1 MANNVSHTLP
11 TGNGVRNRRSAATRG
26 PKKHVAKANA
36 QATGRRVALLD
47 EVEHLLYHRLGRI
60 SSYTSSPKG

>member
-11 TGNGVRNRRSAATRG
+11 TGNGVRSRRSAATRG
-26 PKKHVAKANA
+26 PKKHGSKADG
-36 QATGRRVALLD
+36 QAAGRRVAQHD